1 MQLDERSLP
10 RTWWWSYLVERAR
23 DSRGYLPLT
32 LLASSSVIMLGA
44 VWGAVP
50 TPFAAGLA
58 ETHELSKLGWLLGGQ
73 MVALAISSCCMLA
86 ARNVVG
92 FPDRVVPTS
101 WQARAFSLALSMLV
115 ILAGSLVTLGLPF
128 LQAPWW
134 LAVSLAFYTLAGAM
148 WGLLLPRLRPSI
160 GTHLFAHRHVW
171 LRDGERLP
179 DTFQLAHG
187 LAQETLFTRQFTIV
201 EGMLIAFLI
210 PMLGWLIDV
219 YGSPDRVLI
228 LVGLCFL
235 LGLTVL
241 ALIWTLR
248 SLKHPQHLQVARNTY
263 RKSTTRSWQPDYSLV
278 RLAW

>member
-1 MQLDERSLP
+1 MQLDGRSLP

-23 DSRGYLPLT
+23 DSRGYVLLT

-50 TPFAAGLA
+50 TPFAAYLA
-58 ETHELSKLGWLLGGQ
+58 QTHELSKLGWLLGGQ
-73 MVALAISSCCMLA
+73 FVALAISACCVLA
-86 ARNVVG
+86 ARNVIG

-101 WQARAFSLALSMLV
+101 RQARAFSLALALLV

-134 LAVSLAFYTLAGAM
+134 LAGSLASYTFAGVM

-160 GTHLFAHRHVW
+160 GTQLFASRHGM
-171 LRDGERLP
+171 LRAGVRIP
-179 DTFQLAHG
+179 DTVQLAHV
-187 LAQETLFTRQFTIV
+187 LAQETLFTRQFTVV
-201 EGMLIAFLI
+201 EGVLIAFLT

-219 YGSPDRVLI
+219 YGSSDRVLI
-228 LVGLCFL
+228 LGGLCSL

-241 ALIWTLR
+241 ALVRVLW
-248 SLKHPQHLQVARNTY
+248 SLKLAQHAPVARSTY
-263 RKSTTRSWQPDYSLV
+263 KKSTTRSWRPAYSPV

>member
-1 MQLDERSLP
+1 MQLDSRSLP

-23 DSRGYLPLT
+23 DSRGYVLLT

-50 TPFAAGLA
+50 TAFAAGLA
-58 ETHELSKLGWLLGGQ
+58 QTHELSKLGWLLGGQ
-73 MVALAISSCCMLA
+73 MVALAIGACCVLV

-101 WQARAFSLALSMLV
+101 RQARAFTLALTMLV

-128 LQAPWW
+128 MQAPWW
-134 LAVSLAFYTLAGAM
+134 LAGSLASYTLAGAM

-160 GTHLFAHRHVW
+160 GTFLFAHRHVM
-171 LRDGERLP
+171 LRAGVRIP
-179 DTFQLAHG
+179 DSVQLAHG
-187 LAQETLFTRQFTIV
+187 LAQETLFTRQITMV
-201 EGMLIAFLI
+201 EGVLIAFLT

-219 YGSPDRVLI
+219 YGSSDRVLI
-228 LVGLCFL
+228 LAGLCSL

-241 ALIWTLR
+241 ALVRVLW
-248 SLKHPQHLQVARNTY
+248 SLKQTQRAQIARSSSQ
-263 RKSTTRSWQPDYSLV
+263 KSTARSWRPAYNPV

>member
-1 MQLDERSLP
+1 MQLDGRSLP
-10 RTWWWSYLVERAR
+10 RTWWSYLVERTK
-23 DSRGYLPLT
+23 DSRGYVLLT

-50 TPFAAGLA
+50 TPFAAYLA
-58 ETHELSKLGWLLGGQ
+58 ETHELSKLGWLLAGQ
-73 MVALAISSCCMLA
+73 FVALAIGACYILA

-101 WQARAFSLALSMLV
+101 RQARAFSLALALLV

-134 LAVSLAFYTLAGAM
+134 LAVSLASYTLAGAM
-148 WGLLLPRLRPSI
+148 WGLLLPRLRPGI
-160 GTHLFAHRHVW
+160 GTQLFAHRHVM
-171 LRDGERLP
+171 LREGVHLP
-179 DTFQLAHG
+179 DTVQLAHR
-187 LAQETLFTRQFTIV
+187 LAQETLLTRQFTIM
-201 EGMLIAFLI
+201 EGILIAFLTPI
-210 PMLGWLIDV
+210 LGWLIDL
-219 YGSPDRVLI
+219 YGSSDRVLI

-241 ALIWTLR
+241 ALIWVMQ
-248 SLKHPQHLQVARNTY
+248 SLKYPQPRQVARSTY
-263 RKSTTRSWQPDYSLV
+263 KKSTPRSWKPASSPV